1 MERRVYLESVP
12 QLQAFHRLVEAVE
25 RSGWRRGPEEVVA
38 TTGALGRVTSCAVFA
53 KNSVPHYHASAMD
66 GVAVRAVD
74 TYGAKETAPLRL
86 RLGQDAFWV
95 DTGDPLP
102 PGCDAVIMVE
112 DLGRSDEETVEITSA
127 AAPWQHVRPIGED
140 VVVTEMIVP
149 AGHRLRPVD
158 LGALLAAGVLEVPVV
173 RRPRVTIIPTGTE
186 LVPPTGDPQ
195 PGQIIEFN
203 SRVIAGLIEEWGGS
217 PEVHPIVPDDF
228 GLVREAIARAA
239 ESADLVIINAGSS
252 AGSEDFTAAA
262 IGEVG
267 EVLVHGVAIKPG
279 KPVILGLV
287 TGRPVIGLPGY
298 PVSTYLTCNL
308 FVKPLVFR
316 RLGLPAPEPDT
327 VRALLTRRVAS
338 NHGVDEFLRVK
349 LGEVGGRLVAVPM
362 PRGAGVITSLVR
374 ADGILCIPRE
384 SEGLGEGSEV
394 EIALLK
400 ERSVIRD
407 TVVVTGSHDI
417 TLDLLGSRLATIQPG
432 RTLST
437 SNVGSLGGI
446 MAIKRREAHLAGVHL
461 MDEETGEY
469 NVSYVRRFLP
479 GQRAVLC
486 HLARRQQGFL
496 VASGNPKG
504 ITSFRDLAR
513 PDVAFVNRQRGAGT
527 RILLDYYLK
536 REGVDPASINGYGRE
551 EFTHLA
557 VAASVAAGSADVGL
571 GILAAARALGLD
583 FVPVA
588 YEEFELLALEE
599 EYRSEKV
606 QRVIEILRT
615 PGFRAEV
622 EALGGYDASDTGRE
636 TWVD

>member
-1 MERRVYLESVP
+1 
-12 QLQAFHRLVEAVE
+12 
-25 RSGWRRGPEEVVA
+25 
-38 TTGALGRVTSCAVFA
+38 
-53 KNSVPHYHASAMD
+53 
-66 GVAVRAVD
+66 
-74 TYGAKETAPLRL
+74 
-86 RLGQDAFWV
+86 
-95 DTGDPLP
+95 
-102 PGCDAVIMVE
+102 
-112 DLGRSDEETVEITSA
+112 
-127 AAPWQHVRPIGED
+127 
-140 VVVTEMIVP
+140 MIVP
-149 AGHRLRPVD
+149 AGHRLRPAD

-173 RRPRVTIIPTGTE
+173 RKPRVAIIPTGTE
-186 LVPPTGDPQ
+186 LAPPTGNPQ

-217 PEVHPIVPDDF
+217 PEIRAIIPDDF
-228 GLVREAIARAA
+228 ILVREAIARAA

-252 AGSEDFTAAA
+252 VGSEDFTAAA

-267 EVLVHGVAIKPG
+267 EALVHGVAIKPG

-287 TGRPVIGLPGY
+287 AGRPVIGLPGY
-298 PVSTYLTCNL
+298 PVSTFLTCHL

-327 VRALLTRRVAS
+327 VRALLTRRLAS
-338 NHGVDEFLRVK
+338 THGVDEFLRVK
-349 LGEVGGRLVAVPM
+349 LGEVGGGLVAVPM

-384 SEGLGEGSEV
+384 AEGLGEGSEV
-394 EIALLK
+394 KIALLK
-400 ERSVIRD
+400 ERSAIRD

-417 TLDLLGSRLATIQPG
+417 TLDLLGSRLAMIQPG

-469 NVSYVRRFLP
+469 NVSYVRRYLP

-496 VASGNPKG
+496 VAPGNPRG
-504 ITSFRDLAR
+504 INSFRDLAR
-513 PDVAFVNRQRGAGT
+513 PDVTFVNRQRGAGT
-527 RILLDYYLK
+527 RILLDYHLK
-536 REGVDPASINGYGRE
+536 REGIDPASIKGYERE

-557 VAASVAAGSADVGL
+557 VAASVAAGSADAGL
-571 GILAAARALGLD
+571 GVLAAARALGLD

-599 EYRSEKV
+599 EYRFEKV
-606 QRVIEILRT
+606 QRLIEVLRT

-622 EALGGYDASDTGRE
+622 EALGGYDASDMGRE
-636 TWVD
+636 TWVE

>member
-1 MERRVYLESVP
+1 MERRVYLESVRH
-12 QLQAFHRLVEAVE
+12 LEALRRLVGALD
-25 RSGWRRGPEEVVA
+25 RSEWRRGPEEAVA
-38 TTGALGRVTSCAVFA
+38 TADALGRITAAPVFA

-66 GVAVRAVD
+66 GVAVRAAN
-74 TYGAKETAPLRL
+74 TSGARETAPLRL

-112 DLGRSDEETVEITSA
+112 DLGRPDEATVEITSA

-140 VVVTEMIVP
+140 VVVTEMVVP
-149 AGHRLRPVD
+149 AGHRLRPAD
-158 LGALLAAGVLEVPVV
+158 LGALLAAGVLDVPVAA
-173 RRPRVTIIPTGTE
+173 RPRVMVIPTGTE
-186 LVPPTGDPQ
+186 LVRPTDAPQ

-203 SRVIAGLIEEWGGS
+203 SRVIAGMIEEWGGA

-228 GLVREAIARAA
+228 ARVRDAIARAA
-239 ESADLVIINAGSS
+239 GSSDIVIINAGSS

-287 TGRPVIGLPGY
+287 AGRPIIGLPGY
-298 PVSTYLTCNL
+298 PVSTFLTCGL

-316 RLGLPAPEPDT
+316 RLGLHAPETAT
-327 VRALLTRRVAS
+327 VRAMLTRRVAS
-338 NHGVDEFLRVK
+338 TPGVDEFLRVK

-400 ERSVIRD
+400 DRSIIRD

-417 TLDLLGSRLATIQPG
+417 TLDLLGSRLATTYPG

-469 NVSYVRRFLP
+469 NVSCLRRYLP

-496 VASGNPKG
+496 VAPGNPRG
-504 ITSFRDLAR
+504 IRGFADLAR
-513 PDVAFVNRQRGAGT
+513 PDVTFVNRQRGAGT
-527 RILLDYYLK
+527 RILLDYHLK
-536 REGVDPASINGYGRE
+536 REGIDPASINGYGRE

-557 VAASVAAGSADVGL
+557 VAASVAAGSADAGL

-588 YEEFELLALEE
+588 YEEYELLALEDD
-599 EYRSEKV
+599 YRSEKV
-606 QRVIEILRT
+606 QRAIEILRS
-615 PGFRAEV
+615 PDFRAEV
-622 EALGGYDASDTGRE
+622 EALGGYDASGMGRE
-636 TWVD
+636 TWVG